1 MSRMV
6 AGHAIGLYG
15 LHHWLFLTAVYV
27 YTFVVNEPRLLHH
40 EGTRYPAAAGAL
52 HAIML
57 LGSLMLLSFRHTFIY
72 VRF

>member
-1 MSRMV
+1 MSSLVTGR
-6 AGHAIGLYG
+6 AIGLYG
-15 LHHWLFLTAVYV
+15 LHHWLFLAAIYV
-27 YTFVVNEPRLLHH
+27 YTFVVDEPKLLHH
-40 EGTRYPAAAGAL
+40 EGTRHPAAAGAL